1 LSDERY
7 FSVQQFLYKEARLLD
22 NRRYR
27 EWLGLTTEDVHY
39 LMPTRHNRL
48 RDGRD
53 EEWEVDK
60 ELDDLPF
67 FDEDRHGL
75 TMRVERLYTGMAWAE
90 EPPSR
95 TRHVISN
102 IEVEDGDTEDEVR
115 VFSNFLVYRNR
126 LEGMEGDEDLLS
138 GARRDVLR
146 RVDGEWRIA
155 RRLIVPDFVVLK
167 AQNLS
172 LFF

>member
-1 LSDERY
+1 MSDERY
-7 FSVQQFLYKEARLLD
+7 HSVQQFLYKEARLLD
-22 NRRYR
+22 NRRFR
-27 EWLGLTTEDVHY
+27 EWLALTTDDVQY
-39 LMPTRHNRL
+39 VMPTRHNRL
-48 RDGRD
+48 RDGRE

-60 ELDDLPF
+60 ELDELPF

-102 IEVEDGDTEDEVR
+102 IEVEDGATEDEVH
-115 VFSNFLVYRNR
+115 VYSNFLVYRNR

-138 GARRDVLR
+138 GQREDTLR
-146 RVDGEWRIA
+146 RVDGEWKVAKRRI
-155 RRLIVPDFVVLK
+155 IPDFVVLK